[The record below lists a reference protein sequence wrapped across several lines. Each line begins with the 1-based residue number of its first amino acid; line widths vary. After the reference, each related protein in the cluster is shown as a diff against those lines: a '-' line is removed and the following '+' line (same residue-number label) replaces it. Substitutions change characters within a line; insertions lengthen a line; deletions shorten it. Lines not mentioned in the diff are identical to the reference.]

1 MIKIHSMTHR
11 FIIQKEN
18 LYYTEIHSIPNK
30 KPPIHSLEPLFLDT
44 SIQIFEF
51 TANVSF
57 INN

>member
-1 MIKIHSMTHR
+1 MTHR